1 MDVHIIVDADL
12 GVTPAQIAA
21 AWNAGPHSAT
31 PARVVPAPPSTY
43 DAGLLELIV
52 VTIMATGGALVAS
65 GIQQIVN
72 DILAPPP
79 AQPPAAA
86 PAPAQQIAPPVEVLE
101 LKRADGSPLLVVR
114 RREQPR

>member
-12 GVTPAQIAA
+12 GVTPAQIAGERKP
-21 AWNAGPHSAT
+21 GPHGAT
-31 PARVVPAPPSTY
+31 PARVIPAPPSTY

-52 VTIMATGGALVAS
+52 VTIMATGGTLVAS
-65 GIQQIVN
+65 SIQQIVN

-79 AQPPAAA
+79 AQPPAAS
-86 PAPAQQIAPPVEVLE
+86 PAQQIAPPVEVLE

-114 RREQPR
+114 RTEQPR

>member
-65 GIQQIVN
+65 SIQQLVN

-79 AQPPAAA
+79 AQQPAAS
-86 PAPAQQIAPPVEVLE
+86 PAQQIAPPVEVLE